1 MTGLRVSEPAG
12 RWVLAATVGGS
23 SLAMLDATVV
33 TVALERIGRELHTDL
48 ATLQWVT
55 NGYTL
60 SLAALILLG
69 GALGDRFGRRRVFV
83 LGVVW
88 FALAS
93 ALCGLA
99 PSAGLL
105 VAGRVLQGVGGALLA
120 PGSLAI
126 IAASFSGNDR
136 SRAIGSWSAL
146 GGLAGAIGP
155 FVGGALVTVNWRAVF
170 WVNIPIAIVVIAI
183 AVRHVPES
191 RDADAAPRLDLFG
204 AALAV
209 IGLGGLTAALTWIG
223 EFGVTGTVLVSGLT
237 GIGALIAFGV
247 VEARSANPL
256 VPLVLFA
263 DRLFRATNLITLLI
277 YGAFGVFFFL
287 LVLQLQTV
295 AGYSPTI
302 AGTAML
308 PVTALMLILSARS
321 GALADRI
328 GPRPQLIVGPLLAGA
343 GFVMATRIGPG
354 ASYLLDVLPATV
366 LLGFGLASS
375 VAPLTASVLSAAD
388 EHHAGVAS
396 GINNAVARS
405 AGLLALALVPSVA
418 GLGGA
423 DYTDPA
429 AFDVGFDR
437 AMFIGAGLLA
447 LAAAVSALLLRPTE
461 RSGDRARRRSTQT
474 QPQGQTSPQQPTQTP
489 APAPE
494 PAPDDAEDRAA
505 APEGPTEP
513 AASVKLAEYSHC
525 GIGGPQLYPACHPD
539 Q

>member
-1 MTGLRVSEPAG
+1 MTDLRVNESAG

-33 TVALERIGRELHTDL
+33 TVALERIGRELHADL

-83 LGVVW
+83 LGVMW
-88 FALAS
+88 FAFAS
-93 ALCGLA
+93 ILCGLA
-99 PSAGLL
+99 PNAGLL

-126 IAASFSGNDR
+126 IAASFSGTDR
-136 SRAIGSWSAL
+136 SRAVGSWSAL

-155 FVGGALVTVNWRAVF
+155 FVGGALVAVNWRAVF
-170 WVNIPIAIVVIAI
+170 WVNIPIAILVIAI
-183 AVRHVPES
+183 AIRHVPES
-191 RDADAAPRLDLFG
+191 RDANAAPRLDLSG

-223 EFGVTGTVLVSGLT
+223 EFGATVTVVLSGVIGIT
-237 GIGALIAFGV
+237 GLIGFGV
-247 VEARSANPL
+247 VEARSPHPL
-256 VPLVLFA
+256 VPLSLFA
-263 DRLFRATNLITLLI
+263 DRLFRATNLITFLI
-277 YGAFGVFFFL
+277 YAALGVFFFV

-308 PVTALMLILSARS
+308 PVTALMLLLSARS

-328 GPRPQLIVGPLLAGA
+328 GPRPQLIIGPLLAAA

-354 ASYLLDVLPATV
+354 ASYLLDVLPSTV
-366 LLGFGLASS
+366 LLGLGLATS
-375 VAPLTASVLSAAD
+375 VAPLTASVLSSAD

-405 AGLLALALVPSVA
+405 AGLLALATVPSVA
-418 GLGGA
+418 GLSGA
-423 DYTDPA
+423 DYTDPD
-429 AFDVGFDR
+429 AFNAGFDR
-437 AMFIGAGLLA
+437 AMFIGAGLLV
-447 LAAAVSALLLRPTE
+447 LAATVSVLLLRSARYP
-461 RSGDRARRRSTQT
+461 GDRAA
-474 QPQGQTSPQQPTQTP
+474 PP
-489 APAPE
+489 ASAE
-494 PAPDDAEDRAA
+494 P
-505 APEGPTEP
+505 PTEGES
-513 AASVKLAEYSHC
+513 SVKLAEYSHC
-525 GIGGPQLYPACHPD
+525 GIGAPQLYPACRRD
-539 Q
+539 R